1 MALHCR
7 NFSRTQF
14 LREAAA
20 EAGRG
25 LPSVEPGMPLPA
37 GTGLDRRSFMLR
49 SAGLALSVYGGQK
62 LGIDALNAGVAQAQ
76 SGGGERVL
84 VSVFLEGGVD
94 SISILAPTGDS
105 RYKRLR
111 PTLALPGSKGTPFR
125 EDHRLRWHPVASKL
139 ADLHAEG
146 KLTVMP
152 SIGYEGP
159 DQSHFTSRHF
169 YEVGAREANLPT
181 GWLGRYLDVVG
192 TPDNPL
198 QGLALNRQLAPS
210 LAAGRNPVSAAN
222 SVTDYTY
229 TSPFVFDDVEK
240 RLHQFIPRLGAAHLG
255 SSDPALRE
263 AGAIANDAGALRNQL
278 SRYAARGVRSPVIY
292 PGSKSK
298 SDSLGGGSA
307 AGGDMF
313 PERLAGLAALLSAGV
328 PIRVAALT
336 GPGDHD
342 THAAQERSFAS
353 DVKLTSDSLFA
364 FQRDLE
370 ARGLA
375 DRVIVHVWSE
385 FGRRAQENGSKGTD
399 HGAGGIGF
407 LMGTQVRGQMLGE
420 FPGLAKLDPQGNL
433 RSTSDFRALYSS
445 ILEQWFQTD
454 AAAVIPDA
462 SRFGRYAL
470 LK

>member
-1 MALHCR
+1 MAHHCR

-25 LPSVEPGMPLPA
+25 LPNVEPGMPGPA

-49 SAGLALSVYGGQK
+49 SAGLALSVYGGSK
-62 LGIDALNAGVAQAQ
+62 LGFDALNAGVAQAQ
-76 SGGGERVL
+76 SGPAERVL
-84 VSVFLEGGVD
+84 VSVFLEGGAD
-94 SISILAPTGDS
+94 SLSILAPTGDS
-105 RYKRLR
+105 RYRRLR
-111 PTLALPGSKGTPFR
+111 PTLALAGSQGTPFG
-125 EDHRLRWHPVASKL
+125 EDRRLRWHPAATKF
-139 ADLHAEG
+139 AQLHAQG

-152 SIGYEGP
+152 SVGYEGP

-169 YEVGAREANLPT
+169 YEVGARQANLPT

-192 TPDNPL
+192 ASDNPL

-229 TSPFVFDDVEK
+229 TSPFVFDDVE
-240 RLHQFIPRLGAAHLG
+240 RRMHQYLPQIGQAHVG

-263 AGAIANDAGALRNQL
+263 AGAIASDAGALRGQL
-278 SRYAARGVRSPVIY
+278 SRFAARGISSPVSY
-292 PGSKSK
+292 PGSNGKA
-298 SDSLGGGSA
+298 DSVSAGSA
-307 AGGDMF
+307 AGGDQF
-313 PERLAGLAALLSAGV
+313 PERLAGLAALLDAGV

-342 THAAQERSFAS
+342 THAQQEASFNN
-353 DVKLTSDSLFA
+353 DIKLTADSLFA

-375 DRVIVHVWSE
+375 DRVLIHVWSE
-385 FGRRAQENGSKGTD
+385 FGRRAKENGSKGTD

-407 LMGTQVRGQMLGE
+407 LIGNQVRGQMIGE

-433 RSTSDFRALYSS
+433 RVTSDFRALYSS

-454 AAAVIPDA
+454 AAAIIPEA
-462 SRFGRYAL
+462 ARFSRYAL
-470 LK
+470 IR